1 MTCGIRRAIAGL
13 MAIGCWSV
21 ASAQQPATTSSP
33 FAPVPTPEFDLDLP
47 KAAKTQPDHAGKF
60 KVDKDSKEAPAVALP
75 KGIDLGKSHL
85 QFQAR
90 HSSDINKEDLPV
102 ENGITGNLST
112 IIPGQRQETVM
123 PNFFGLRLSTPT
135 R

>member
-1 MTCGIRRAIAGL
+1 MKRGIRRAIAGL

-21 ASAQQPATTSSP
+21 ASAQQPAATSSP
-33 FAPVPTPEFDLDLP
+33 FAPVPTPEFDLGSP
-47 KAAKTQPDHAGKF
+47 KTPKTQPDHASKF
-60 KVDKDSKEAPAVALP
+60 KVDRDSKETPAAAPP
-75 KGIDLGKSHL
+75 KGIDLGKSHVE
-85 QFQAR
+85 FQAK
-90 HSSDINKEDLPV
+90 HSSDVNKEGLPV

-112 IIPGQRQETVM
+112 VIPGQRQETVM

>member
-1 MTCGIRRAIAGL
+1 MLERRVGAAAGRD
-13 MAIGCWSV
+13 IV
-21 ASAQQPATTSSP
+21 A
-33 FAPVPTPEFDLDLP
+33 FAPVPTPEFDLGSP
-47 KAAKTQPDHAGKF
+47 KTPKTQPDHASKF
-60 KVDKDSKEAPAVALP
+60 KVDRDSKETPAVALP
-75 KGIDLGKSHL
+75 NGVDLGKSHL

-90 HSSDINKEDLPV
+90 HSSDVNKEGLPV

-112 IIPGQRQETVM
+112 IIPGQRQETAM